1 MDYFHAIVLAVVQGI
16 AEFLPISSSGH
27 LVIAGALMN
36 QLAGTAIP
44 KESATMGIALHFG
57 TLMSILLV
65 YRKELVG
72 LLSDFRMMKLIVI
85 ATIPVGVIGLLLKD
99 YVDEAFQRPI
109 IAGFALLITAGFLL
123 AGRKLQKTESD
134 KSVEVEL
141 SIGSAIAIGLFQSIA
156 IVPGISRSGSTIAA
170 GMACGMKREDAARF
184 SFLIAIPAI
193 GGASVLELKDFVT
206 GEAQFSGNLMP
217 MILGMVISFAVG
229 VFALR
234 WLIKMVVADRLHR
247 FAFYCLIV
255 GVGTIIWQL
264 SPAAGL

>member
-36 QLAGTAIP
+36 QLAGTSIP
-44 KESATMGIALHFG
+44 EESATMGIALHFG

-65 YRKELVG
+65 YRKELVS
-72 LLSDFRMMKLIVI
+72 LLSDFKMMTLIVI

-109 IAGFALLITAGFLL
+109 IAGCALLITAAFLL
-123 AGRKLQKTESD
+123 VGRKLQKKKNSD
-134 KSVEVEL
+134 AKLGV
-141 SIGSAIAIGLFQSIA
+141 GTAIAIGLFQAIA

-170 GMACGMKREDAARF
+170 GMACGMKREDAAKF

-193 GGASVLELKDFVT
+193 GGAAVLELKDFVT
-206 GEAQFSGNLMP
+206 GEAQFSGDPMP
-217 MILGMVISFAVG
+217 MILGMIISFVVG

-234 WLIKMVVADRLHR
+234 WLIKMVVADKLHL
-247 FAFYCLIV
+247 FAFYCMVV
-255 GVGTIIWQL
+255 GICTIIWQL
-264 SPAAGL
+264 SPAAGQ

>member
-1 MDYFHAIVLAVVQGI
+1 MDYFHVVVLAVVQGI

-36 QLAGTAIP
+36 QLAGTSIP
-44 KESATMGIALHFG
+44 EESATMGIALHFG
-57 TLMSILLV
+57 TLLSILLV
-65 YRKELVG
+65 YRKELIKLV
-72 LLSDFRMMKLIVI
+72 SDFNMIKLIVI

-109 IAGFALLITAGFLL
+109 IAGFALLVTAIFLL
-123 AGRKLQKTESD
+123 TGRRLQKSESKD
-134 KSVEVEL
+134 
-141 SIGSAIAIGLFQSIA
+141 GSLNVGTAIAIGLFQAIA

-170 GMACGMKREDAARF
+170 GMACGMKREEAAKF

-206 GEAQFSGNLMP
+206 GEAQLSGNLAP
-217 MILGMVISFAVG
+217 MVLGMVVSFVVG

-234 WLIKMVVADRLHR
+234 WLIRMVVADKLHL

-255 GVGTIIWQL
+255 GIATITWQL
-264 SPAAGL
+264 MNPAVGQ